1 MTTSTKR
8 LDVGELLRERL
19 AQLQDGGCKK
29 LTVEQVIGLIGFCE
43 FEATPTNES
52 PAPQAEASEHA
63 PWSEDEEDAERL
75 LACASRRKKY
85 GDENC
90 ECDEDGSCVEC
101 EYDMQDVLKKRY
113 APLKHTTTPAPQPP
127 VEGLREAL
135 ADALAFIESQMSYSQ
150 PAHDMGEEPSDQFTC
165 DAIPVAMQL
174 RAALASTPPAPAR
187 VSAEEVAAALKSII
201 LEFDEQR
208 EFLNTSPDYKSRFI
222 NNSANAI
229 LALTRAAEG
238 K

>member
-1 MTTSTKR
+1 MTR
-8 LDVGELLRERL
+8 
-19 AQLQDGGCKK
+19 
-29 LTVEQVIGLIGFCE
+29 
-43 FEATPTNES
+43 TPTNES

-135 ADALAFIESQMSYSQ
+135 REAIDVFEGMNDDEINEELLPRLKAALASPSLTAVEQSGEAAMREALTFYADPFAWKAKHDPDDVVRIPDFYSETSFGDKAADALAETRRT
-150 PAHDMGEEPSDQFTC
+150 DG
-165 DAIPVAMQL
+165 
-174 RAALASTPPAPAR
+174 R
-187 VSAEEVAAALKSII
+187 
-201 LEFDEQR
+201 FD
-208 EFLNTSPDYKSRFI
+208 P
-222 NNSANAI
+222 
-229 LALTRAAEG
+229 
-238 K
+238 

>member
-1 MTTSTKR
+1 MNT
-8 LDVGELLRERL
+8 
-19 AQLQDGGCKK
+19 
-29 LTVEQVIGLIGFCE
+29 
-43 FEATPTNES
+43 TPTNES

-127 VEGLREAL
+127 VEGLRDFVLSASFASRS
-135 ADALAFIESQMSYSQ
+135 ADDSDTIFCEIYTPGYPPQKKGAFGFYVN
-150 PAHDMGEEPSDQFTC
+150 DLR
-165 DAIPVAMQL
+165 AIL
-174 RAALASTPPAPAR
+174 AALASPSLTAG
-187 VSAEEVAAALKSII
+187 EKS
-201 LEFDEQR
+201 
-208 EFLNTSPDYKSRFI
+208 
-222 NNSANAI
+222 
-229 LALTRAAEG
+229 
-238 K
+238 